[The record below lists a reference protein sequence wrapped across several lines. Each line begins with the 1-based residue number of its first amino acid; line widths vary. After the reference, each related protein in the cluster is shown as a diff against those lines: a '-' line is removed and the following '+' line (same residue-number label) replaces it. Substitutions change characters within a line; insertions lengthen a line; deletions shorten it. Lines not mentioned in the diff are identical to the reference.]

1 MTVPF
6 NPSCLHYLRHTSSI
20 CRPLLDRS
28 SNFDFE
34 TANQV
39 SRAYVNGIA
48 MKLLLHQS
56 LAWITHHIIMLLMTS
71 EKNVSRSA
79 YYVRRV
85 YMDGPLS
92 WWPNGLLRDSR
103 GKMHI
108 AATTAL
114 HNQVVRA
121 EAPIITLTTRI
132 KGVIFSRRYKITT
145 TYYSASLVRRKSSLN
160 LYRLQHEPPHI
171 ESLAPFVQKV

>member
-20 CRPLLDRS
+20 CRPLLDGS
-28 SNFDFE
+28 SNFDFK

-56 LAWITHHIIMLLMTS
+56 LAWITHHIIMLFMTS
-71 EKNVSRSA
+71 EKNVGRSA

-92 WWPNGLLRDSR
+92 WWSNGLLRDSR
-103 GKMHI
+103 RKMHI
-108 AATTAL
+108 AATIIL
-114 HNQVVRA
+114 LS
-121 EAPIITLTTRI
+121 EAPITLATRI
-132 KGVIFSRRYKITT
+132 KGVIFSRRYNHHVLLGLTCYKREFTKFI
-145 TYYSASLVRRKSSLN
+145 
-160 LYRLQHEPPHI
+160 
-171 ESLAPFVQKV
+171 

>member
-1 MTVPF
+1 MTHEDKGKICSWMGSLWSRGYRDMTVLF

-48 MKLLLHQS
+48 MKRLLHQS
-56 LAWITHHIIMLLMTS
+56 LAWITHHIIMLFMTS
-71 EKNVSRSA
+71 EKNVGRSA

-92 WWPNGLLRDSR
+92 WWSNGLLRDSR
-103 GKMHI
+103 RKMHI
-108 AATTAL
+108 AATTTAL
-114 HNQVVRA
+114 HNQV
-121 EAPIITLTTRI
+121 APIITLTTRI
-132 KGVIFSRRYKITT
+132 KGVIFSRRYNHHVLLGLTC
-145 TYYSASLVRRKSSLN
+145 
-160 LYRLQHEPPHI
+160 
-171 ESLAPFVQKV
+171 

>member
-56 LAWITHHIIMLLMTS
+56 LAWITHHIIMLFMTY
-71 EKNVSRSA
+71 EKSVGRSA

-92 WWPNGLLRDSR
+92 WWSNGLLRDSR
-103 GKMHI
+103 RKMHI
-108 AATTAL
+108 AATTTAL
-114 HNQVVRA
+114 HNQVVRS
-121 EAPIITLTTRI
+121 EAPIITLITRI

-145 TYYSASLVRRKSSLN
+145 TYYSASLVRRKS
-160 LYRLQHEPPHI
+160 Y
-171 ESLAPFVQKV
+171 